1 MNSDHPSEQPT
12 GRPGGSS
19 RLPGFYRHSRAERA
33 RIVAAWAGLTPDEQA
48 ALEGPGGL
56 SAEQAEHMIENV
68 IGVYALPLG
77 IATNFLINGRDY
89 LIPMAVE
96 EPSIVA
102 GVSFAAKLAREGGG
116 FTTSADEPVMIGQ
129 IQVLDVADL
138 DAAMARVLEARDELL
153 AEADCCD
160 RVMVELGGGARDLEL
175 RPFPETPVGPMLIVH
190 LLFDV
195 RDAMGANAINTTVER
210 LAPRIEALTGG
221 RVNLRILS
229 NLADRRKARAACS
242 IPAQA
247 LATGTLAGPDVA
259 RAIVEAAVF
268 AAIDPYRAATHNKG
282 IMNGMDAVAIATG
295 NDWRALEAGAHAWA
309 ARDGRYRSLTEWALD
324 EAGDLRGSIELPVA
338 VGTVGGATRVH
349 PAARAA
355 LKVLGNPGAQEL
367 AQIMAAVG
375 LAQNFAAI
383 RALATE
389 GIQRGHM
396 SLHARQIAIAAGASG
411 GEVQAIAN
419 RMVAEGRI
427 STQRAEALLQ
437 EIRNSRN
444 QD

>member
-1 MNSDHPSEQPT
+1 M
-12 GRPGGSS
+12 
-19 RLPGFYRHSRAERA
+19 
-33 RIVAAWAGLTPDEQA
+33 
-48 ALEGPGGL
+48 
-56 SAEQAEHMIENV
+56 
-68 IGVYALPLG
+68 
-77 IATNFLINGRDY
+77 
-89 LIPMAVE
+89 VE

-138 DAAMARVLEARDELL
+138 EAAAERVLAAQDELL

-160 RVMVELGGGARDLEL
+160 RAIVELGGGARGLEV
-175 RPFPETPVGPMLIVH
+175 RPFPETPVGPMLVVH

-229 NLADRRKARAACS
+229 NLADRRKARATCT
-242 IPAQA
+242 IPARA
-247 LATGTLAGPDVA
+247 LATESMAGADVA
-259 RAIVEAAVF
+259 RAVVEAAVF

-282 IMNGMDAVAIATG
+282 IMNGMDAVALATG

-309 ARDGRYRSLTEWALD
+309 ARDGVYRSLTEWTLD
-324 EAGDLRGSIELPVA
+324 EAGDLRGAIELPVA

-375 LAQNFAAI
+375 LAQNFAAM

-396 SLHARQIAIAAGASG
+396 SLHARQMAVAAGASG
-411 GEVQAIAN
+411 DEVQAIAD
-419 RMVAEGRI
+419 RMVREGKI
-427 STQRAEALLQ
+427 TTQRAEALLQ
-437 EIRNSRN
+437 ELRKSSG
-444 QD
+444 

>member
-1 MNSDHPSEQPT
+1 MPEQP
-12 GRPGGSS
+12 PSSS
-19 RLPGFYRHSRAERA
+19 RLSGFYRRRRDERA

-48 ALEGPGGL
+48 ALEGRAGL
-56 SAEQAEHMIENV
+56 TAEQADHMIENV

-77 IATNFLINGRDY
+77 IATNFVINGRDV
-89 LIPMAVE
+89 LVPMVVE

-116 FTTSADEPVMIGQ
+116 FTTSADDPVMIGQ

-138 DAAMARVLEARDELL
+138 DAAAARVLDAQDELL

-160 RVMVELGGGARDLEL
+160 RVIVDLGGGARGLEV
-175 RPFPETPVGPMLIVH
+175 RPFPETPAGPMLVVH

-195 RDAMGANAINTTVER
+195 RDAMGANAVNTTVER

-221 RVNLRILS
+221 RVSLRILS
-229 NLADRRKARAACS
+229 NLADRRKARAACT
-242 IPAQA
+242 IPARA
-247 LATGTLAGPDVA
+247 LATETMAGPDVA

-268 AAIDPYRAATHNKG
+268 AAVDPYRAATHNKG
-282 IMNGMDAVAIATG
+282 VMNGMDAVAIATG

-309 ARDGRYRSLTEWALD
+309 ARDGRYRSLTEWTLD
-324 EAGDLRGSIELPVA
+324 AAGDLRGAIELPVA

-355 LKVLGNPGAQEL
+355 LKVLGSPGAQEL

-375 LAQNFAAI
+375 LAQNLAAI

-396 SLHARQIAIAAGASG
+396 SLHARQVAVAAGAQG
-411 GEVQAIAN
+411 AEVDRIAA
-419 RMVAEGRI
+419 RLVREGQIRVE
-427 STQRAEALLQ
+427 RARELLGRPPAGAAPEQ
-437 EIRNSRN
+437 
-444 QD
+444 

>member
-1 MNSDHPSEQPT
+1 MPEQP
-12 GRPGGSS
+12 PSSS
-19 RLPGFYRHSRAERA
+19 RLSGFYRRRRDERA
-33 RIVAAWAGLTPDEQA
+33 RIVAAWAGLTPAEQA
-48 ALEGPGGL
+48 ALEGRAGL
-56 SAEQAEHMIENV
+56 TAEQADHMIENV

-77 IATNFLINGRDY
+77 IATNFVINGRDV
-89 LIPMAVE
+89 LVPMVVE

-116 FTTSADEPVMIGQ
+116 FTTSADDPVMIGQ

-138 DAAMARVLEARDELL
+138 DAAAARVLDAQDELL

-160 RVMVELGGGARDLEL
+160 RVIVDLGGGARGLEV
-175 RPFPETPVGPMLIVH
+175 RPFPETPAGPMLVVH

-195 RDAMGANAINTTVER
+195 RDAMGANAVNTTVER

-221 RVNLRILS
+221 RVSLRILS
-229 NLADRRKARAACS
+229 NLADRRKARAACT
-242 IPAQA
+242 IPARA
-247 LATGTLAGPDVA
+247 LATETMAGPDVA

-268 AAIDPYRAATHNKG
+268 AAVDPYRAATHNKG
-282 IMNGMDAVAIATG
+282 VMNGMDAVAIATG

-309 ARDGRYRSLTEWALD
+309 ARDGRYRSLTEWTLD
-324 EAGDLRGSIELPVA
+324 AAGDLRGAIELPVA

-355 LKVLGNPGAQEL
+355 LKVLGSPGAQEL

-375 LAQNFAAI
+375 LAQNLAAI

-396 SLHARQIAIAAGASG
+396 SLHAKQIAVAAGASG

-419 RMVAEGRI
+419 RMVADGRI
-427 STQRAEALLQ
+427 SAQRAEALLR
-437 EIRNSRN
+437 EIRQSSG
-444 QD
+444 